1 MSELS
6 LSEQWTLL
14 RIAEAATPA
23 GAHVPMPDG
32 RVIEGVHRLMRQL
45 GPTVTTGYRA
55 LVRALDVASV
65 PLTGKRLSA
74 LSVEEREAALVRLN
88 RGEGSYWLVRAVT
101 APLKIA
107 QSTSEPL
114 ELALGVKAQLPMAA
128 ERHRYEER
136 IVDARTLSA
145 DEELEVDVVV
155 IGTGAGG
162 APVAKNLAARGHAVL
177 MIEEGDYFTRKDFH
191 GSALERQHR
200 MYRDHGL
207 TATLGNVV
215 IPLPMGRTVGGTT
228 TINSGT
234 CYRTPESVQR
244 RWQLELGL
252 HELGPGSLDRYF
264 DRVEAAIEVEPARAK
279 ELGAIANVIARGC
292 DALGY
297 AHGPLARNAPGCDA
311 QATCCWGCPTDAK
324 RSTNV
329 SYVPQALA
337 LGAMLYCNARVSKV
351 IVEGGRAV
359 GVKARATGV
368 NGSSK
373 AITVRARAVVMACG
387 AIHTPALLLRQGLA
401 NGSGQ
406 LGKNLTIHPAG
417 YAWADVGESIRGY
430 EAIPQ
435 GYAIEEFAELG
446 IRFEGAFPPPVLAGM
461 TLSHV
466 GRRWTD
472 LIERLDR
479 LAIFGFMLAESS
491 RGRVTINGE
500 GAPRMTYW
508 MNDADVRKN
517 VQAQAILARIFFA
530 AGASAVFPGMQIFD
544 ELTGIPDVERLE
556 REGPGLLRAHHLDL
570 SAYHPL
576 GTCRMGT
583 DPSRSVIGPSH
594 EAHEVPGLFVCDG
607 AAVPGPLGVN
617 PQVTIMAMAERAAE
631 HVERRVEAGSPIM
644 APKLEGAHI
653 AFAETMSGLVSL
665 EEGTVE
671 VSFTVSARGEVSL
684 ASALR
689 RRGESTWALEGT
701 IAIDGIETKCAGT
714 LAMRPRARRATLVY
728 DLAFR
733 DREGAACTL
742 HGEKHTGWLSPLK
755 GMTTLYTEL
764 RREGALLGSG
774 VLTFDVRELS
784 PWLRSFHLAR

>member
-1 MSELS
+1 M
-6 LSEQWTLL
+6 
-14 RIAEAATPA
+14 IA
-23 GAHVPMPDG
+23 
-32 RVIEGVHRLMRQL
+32 
-45 GPTVTTGYRA
+45 
-55 LVRALDVASV
+55 
-65 PLTGKRLSA
+65 K
-74 LSVEEREAALVRLN
+74 
-88 RGEGSYWLVRAVT
+88 
-101 APLKIA
+101 
-107 QSTSEPL
+107 
-114 ELALGVKAQLPMAA
+114 
-128 ERHRYEER
+128 
-136 IVDARTLSA
+136 
-145 DEELEVDVVV
+145 
-155 IGTGAGG
+155 
-162 APVAKNLAARGHAVL
+162 
-177 MIEEGDYFTRKDFH
+177 
-191 GSALERQHR
+191 
-200 MYRDHGL
+200 
-207 TATLGNVV
+207 
-215 IPLPMGRTVGGTT
+215 
-228 TINSGT
+228 
-234 CYRTPESVQR
+234 
-244 RWQLELGL
+244 
-252 HELGPGSLDRYF
+252 
-264 DRVEAAIEVEPARAK
+264 
-279 ELGAIANVIARGC
+279 GC

-359 GVKARATGV
+359 GVMARATGV

-373 AITVRARAVVMACG
+373 SITVRARAVVMACG

-406 LGKNLTIHPAG
+406 VGKNLTIHPAG
-417 YAWADVGESIRGY
+417 YAWADLGESIRGY
-430 EAIPQ
+430 DAIPQ
-435 GYAIEEFAELG
+435 GYAVEEFADLG

-472 LIERLDR
+472 LVERLDR
-479 LAIFGFMLAESS
+479 LAIFGFMIAESS

-508 MNDADVRKN
+508 MNDADVAKN
-517 VQAQAILARIFFA
+517 VQAQGILARIFFA
-530 AGASAVFPGMQIFD
+530 AGASAVYPGMQIFD
-544 ELTGIPDVERLE
+544 ELEGLPDVERLE
-556 REGPGLLRAHHLDL
+556 REGPGRLRAHHLDL

-583 DPSRSVIGPSH
+583 DREGSVIGPSH

-631 HVERRVEAGSPIM
+631 HVERRVEAGAKIP

-653 AFAETMSGLVSL
+653 AFAETMSGLISL
-665 EEGTVE
+665 EHGTVE

-689 RRGESTWALEGT
+689 RRGDSTWALEGT
-701 IAIDGIETKCAGT
+701 IAIDGVEAKCEGT

-728 DLAFR
+728 DLTFQ

-764 RREGALLGSG
+764 RREGARLGAG
-774 VLTFDVRELS
+774 VLTFDVRDLS
-784 PWLRSFHLAR
+784 PWLRSFHVAR